1 MNDTVDLLQIRIEKA
16 KRQLSEDTLNAIAA
30 VPWQAAILKMRE
42 TKGYSFEQL
51 GDLELETELL
61 LCGLVSSQD
70 YPKELENRMK
80 ISKAAANELVQ
91 EMNREVFSKIKEE
104 LIKKTERKKIFE
116 KNSSLEEHPSGGDE
130 QNPST
135 PSLRATPQEG
145 NKHDTVEEK
154 KINTQVLNSAGIE
167 IINGNGNEKKETLP
181 IPEKLELPAKPII
194 EAMAKSKG
202 WEKPNPATNE
212 KPAASAVSSDAPKEE
227 MHSMLS
233 QKFANSFQIPSVKTE
248 HTLDNITKTNLPNPS
263 SVKVNAPVMDPYR
276 ELPE

>member
-104 LIKKTERKKIFE
+104 
-116 KNSSLEEHPSGGDE
+116 P
-130 QNPST
+130 
-135 PSLRATPQEG
+135 
-145 NKHDTVEEK
+145 
-154 KINTQVLNSAGIE
+154 
-167 IINGNGNEKKETLP
+167 NEKKYLKKILLLRSTRQGEMNRIHPPHLYEPPLKRGINTTLW
-181 IPEKLELPAKPII
+181 KRK
-194 EAMAKSKG
+194 KSIRK
-202 WEKPNPATNE
+202 
-212 KPAASAVSSDAPKEE
+212 
-227 MHSMLS
+227 
-233 QKFANSFQIPSVKTE
+233 
-248 HTLDNITKTNLPNPS
+248 
-263 SVKVNAPVMDPYR
+263 Y
-276 ELPE
+276 